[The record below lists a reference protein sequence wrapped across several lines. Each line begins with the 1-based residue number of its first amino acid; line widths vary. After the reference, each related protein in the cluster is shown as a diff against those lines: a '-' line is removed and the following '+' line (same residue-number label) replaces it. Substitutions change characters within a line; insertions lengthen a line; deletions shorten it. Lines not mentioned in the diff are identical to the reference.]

1 SPATPLVS
9 AGAASR
15 SSQELLGLASLGSTE
30 IYTRVDAASL
40 LENYRKAH
48 PRG

>member
-1 SPATPLVS
+1 
-9 AGAASR
+9 
-15 SSQELLGLASLGSTE
+15 LGSTQ

-40 LENYRKAH
+40 LENYRNAH